1 MAISVSTSPDVP
13 MLTASG
19 QLQIKKRDSSSR
31 WWVINVFQNQP
42 ARHYHTKKVEIALWL
57 FRNLTKIW
65 YADSILRWKFHVF
78 STVSPVSISV
88 SLAAAC
94 VWAAAQRETPPAQCA
109 PLFHTHDLSRFS
121 CKLVFVMNAPWIWIW
136 FHSEIKP
143 PKWVINKC
151 VYVSR

>member
-1 MAISVSTSPDVP
+1 MAISVSTSPDAP

-31 WWVINVFQNQP
+31 WWVINVVQNQP
-42 ARHYHTKKVEIALWL
+42 ARHYHKTRWKSL
-57 FRNLTKIW
+57 FGYFVILTKMW
-65 YADSILRWKFHVF
+65 YADSTLRWKFPVF

-109 PLFHTHDLSRFS
+109 PLFHTHDLSHFS
-121 CKLVFVMNAPWIWIW
+121 CKLVFVINAPWIWIW
-136 FHSEIKP
+136 FQSFKP
-143 PKWVINKC
+143 HKWAINIFLW
-151 VYVSR
+151 